1 MPIRPLICRVV
12 HAVIRRPT
20 DPRPPAGTPPE
31 GGGGE
36 DALLMETGDYLLLES
51 GDNILLEAD

>member
-1 MPIRPLICRVV
+1 MPIRSLICRVV

-31 GGGGE
+31 GGGE

-51 GDNILLEAD
+51 GDNILLDAN